1 MQHSRPAEKVDYP
14 LRKSGLVSELLCAWT
29 NRCSIMFY
37 ALNLRFIFFVCV
49 SAVGNVFKIGSL
61 DNCPVHNEYEK
72 KPKEATEH
80 PS

>member
-1 MQHSRPAEKVDYP
+1 MCMDKQVQYNV
-14 LRKSGLVSELLCAWT
+14 LRSEFE
-29 NRCSIMFY
+29 IF
-37 ALNLRFIFFVCV
+37 FFVCV

-72 KPKEATEH
+72 KPKDATEH